1 MTDRDPLPPV
11 LVLDGLTRRYGS
23 VTALDGVGL
32 RLPAGARHA
41 VIGPN
46 GAGKTTLLHLIAG
59 TERPD
64 RGTIVLGGRDLT
76 RTAPARRARHGIARS
91 FQQPTVIGE
100 LTVLDNLVLA
110 AWRHHPRRER
120 VPAAREQLAAVG
132 LGDMAHRLASELS
145 HGRRGLL
152 DLAAALV
159 CRPRLLLLD
168 EPAAG
173 LTDRDIG
180 RLLDVLGQLPGDV
193 AMLLVE
199 HHTGVVTHLADTV
212 TVLKDGKAL
221 LTAPTN
227 VALNHPDVREAYLGE
242 GTGHPGREVDHR
254 GEGSGPCSTSA
265 G

>member
-23 VTALDGVGL
+23 LTALDGVGL

-46 GAGKTTLLHLIAG
+46 GAGKTTLLNLIAG

-64 RGTIVLGGRDLT
+64 HGTMVLDGRDLT
-76 RTAPARRARHGIARS
+76 RIPTARRARYGIARS
-91 FQQPTVIGE
+91 FQQPSAIRE
-100 LTVLDNLVLA
+100 LTVLDNIVLA

-120 VPAAREQLAAVG
+120 VHAAREQLAAVG
-132 LGDMAHRLASELS
+132 LGDAAHSPASELS
-145 HGRRGLL
+145 HGRRRLL

-173 LTDRDIG
+173 LTDRDIE
-180 RLLDVLGQLPGDV
+180 RLLDVLGQLSGAV

-199 HHTGVVTHLADTV
+199 HHTGVVAHLADTV

-221 LTAPTN
+221 LTAPTD
-227 VALNHPDVREAYLGE
+227 VALNPPDVREAYLGK
-242 GTGHPGREVDHR
+242 GTDHL
-254 GEGSGPCSTSA
+254 GKGTDPCSTSA